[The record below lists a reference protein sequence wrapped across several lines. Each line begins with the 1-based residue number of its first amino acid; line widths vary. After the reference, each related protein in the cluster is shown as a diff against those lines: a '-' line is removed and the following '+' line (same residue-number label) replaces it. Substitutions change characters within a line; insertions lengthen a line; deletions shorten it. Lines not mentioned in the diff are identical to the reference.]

1 LLWLASITLRVL
13 EKAEYVVEDKVTIGL
28 LGEEKGLNELPPRL
42 ATV

>member
-1 LLWLASITLRVL
+1 LFWLAFLTLRVF

-28 LGEEKGLNELPPRL
+28 LREEKSLNELPPRL